1 MKQSYVYIILCNDNT
16 YYTGVTTNVYNRFI
30 EHKSGL
36 HINSYTFK
44 RRPLKLVYYCEF
56 LDLNQAIYFEKKIK
70 KWSQEKKKALIEGR
84 FEDLPNLAKKG
95 KI

>member
-1 MKQSYVYIILCNDNT
+1 MKQSYVNIILCNDNT

-84 FEDLPNLAKKG
+84 FEDLTNLAKKG

>member
-30 EHKSGL
+30 EHKSGF

-56 LDLNQAIYFEKKIK
+56 LDLNQAIYFEKKIM